1 MPRFG
6 ACVRAL
12 REGTRARRGRVVPAC
27 VRACVRRVAGGGVE
41 AKSGTTAA
49 VHGSRDR
56 ARAAQYYTVPVL
68 ARAPLPPL
76 PPPPPRYAPPRS
88 DRFPPSAV
96 TVEPGRPPPG
106 RVRMCVRA
114 HRVYCASTCV
124 CTRRSSLCV
133 ATCECAFVGFI
144 ISPVAVAAVVLV
156 SSLPPLSFSRRLSRF
171 ALHYLLWSVF
181 IIFFF

>member
-1 MPRFG
+1 M
-6 ACVRAL
+6 RA
-12 REGTRARRGRVVPAC
+12 RAQRGDSRAKGTRC
-27 VRACVRRVAGGGVE
+27 TSVRACVRASRRRRRRRGKERHHGGG
-41 AKSGTTAA
+41 AW
-49 VHGSRDR
+49 SRDR